1 MCSVSIRSVEPF
13 VCDLIDRCA
22 RAVSDQDLQRIAGH
36 GLQRLLRAH
45 LAVRPLPV
53 FRGELGRIA
62 GLAALVPRFHNPQAP
77 LLNRCAGHRAL
88 LVTAHS
94 PRLLPAYLL
103 WREQPF
109 TSDEASA
116 AESFGVA
123 LVALH
128 LHWAVIADRTA
139 PGPVIGCAPGLTRTE
154 LAILQHLAAG
164 LSADSI
170 ARLSGI
176 SPRTVRKH
184 LQHVYAKLGAHDRLV
199 AGERAR
205 AQGLIFDA
213 GHAVATSL

>member
-1 MCSVSIRSVEPF
+1 VSSVNSRSVGRD
-13 VCDLIDRCA
+13 VCDLVDRCA

-45 LAVRPLPV
+45 LAVRPVPV
-53 FRGELGRIA
+53 FRGELRRIA

-77 LLNRCAGHRAL
+77 LLNSCAGRTAL

-116 AESFGVA
+116 AESFSLA

-128 LHWAVIADRTA
+128 LRWAVVADRA
-139 PGPVIGCAPGLTRTE
+139 EPGPVVGCAPGLTRRE
-154 LAILQHLAAG
+154 LAILQHLAGG

-176 SPRTVRKH
+176 STRTVRKH

-199 AGERAR
+199 AVERAR
-205 AQGLIFDA
+205 AQGLILGA
-213 GHAVATSL
+213 GPAVATGL